1 MPEGAK
7 PPYLS
12 KFLFEL
18 GEVQVENRDQYKRLI
33 MFAAS
38 AVILLIQV
46 LIFWLI
52 WRGYYNYSS
61 VIGKLYFRRGNWAL
75 LMVYAVINFFFSKL
89 FNAYKVGYLKV
100 SEVILSQILAVICCN
115 FMTYIQLSLIGRW
128 SFLSY
133 FGPVIFMTVLDI
145 AAVTGWVI
153 FMRWIYAKIFPP
165 RHMLL
170 IYGTINPRQLVNKI
184 KTRSDKY
191 VIVDNVCLSE
201 GFNAVTS
208 RIDQYECVIIGDI
221 PSAQRNKL
229 LKYCFRKRIRAYT
242 IPKISDI
249 MIKSSTTLTLFDTEL
264 YLFRNRKLTIEQSL
278 FKRVMDIVV
287 SLLILIILSPALLL
301 VCIAIKAHDGGPIIY
316 KQDRLTLDGKIFKI
330 YKFRSMK
337 VDSEKSGAQLA
348 GKADDRITPV
358 GKVIRRLH
366 VDELPQLFNIL
377 KGDMSFVGPRP
388 ERPEIAEQYQES
400 IPEFDFRLKMKAG
413 LTGYAQV
420 FGNYR
425 TTPLDKLK
433 LDLTYIENYSILLD
447 IMIIIQTVKI
457 FFQKENSEGLDN
469 GEKTALQHKDK
480 V

>member
-1 MPEGAK
+1 M
-7 PPYLS
+7 
-12 KFLFEL
+12 
-18 GEVQVENRDQYKRLI
+18 ENREQYKRLI

-52 WRGYYNYSS
+52 WEGFYNYSD

-75 LMVYAVINFFFSKL
+75 LMVYAVINIFFSKL
-89 FNAYKVGYLKV
+89 FNAYKVGYLKI
-100 SEVILSQILAVICCN
+100 SEVILSQILAVVFCN

-128 SFLSY
+128 EFMSN
-133 FGPVIFMTVLDI
+133 FGPIVLMTALDI
-145 AAVTGWVI
+145 AAVAGWVI
-153 FMRWIYAKIFPP
+153 FMRWIYARIYPP

-170 IYGTINPRQLVNKI
+170 VYGDINPRQLVNKI

-201 GFNAVTS
+201 GFDIVEN

-221 PSAQRNKL
+221 SSTERNKL
-229 LKYCFRKRIRAYT
+229 LKYCYRKGIRCYT

-264 YLFRNRKLTIEQSL
+264 YLFRNRGLTIEQCVV
-278 FKRVMDIVV
+278 KRAMDIVI
-287 SLLILIILSPALLL
+287 SLLILLILSPALIL

-316 KQDRLTLDGKIFKI
+316 KQDRLTKDGKIFKI
-330 YKFRSMK
+330 YKFRSMR
-337 VDSEKSGAQLA
+337 VNSEKDGAQLA
-348 GKADDRITPV
+348 NKEDDRITPV
-358 GKVIRRLH
+358 GRVIRRLH

-377 KGDMSFVGPRP
+377 KGEMAFVGPRP
-388 ERPEIAEQYQES
+388 ERPVIAAQYEES

-433 LDLTYIENYSILLD
+433 LDLTYIENYSVWLD
-447 IMIIIQTVKI
+447 IMIIVQTIKI
-457 FFQKENSEGLDN
+457 FFQKENSEGLEA
-469 GEKTALQHKDK
+469 GEKTALKNK
-480 V
+480 GKKT